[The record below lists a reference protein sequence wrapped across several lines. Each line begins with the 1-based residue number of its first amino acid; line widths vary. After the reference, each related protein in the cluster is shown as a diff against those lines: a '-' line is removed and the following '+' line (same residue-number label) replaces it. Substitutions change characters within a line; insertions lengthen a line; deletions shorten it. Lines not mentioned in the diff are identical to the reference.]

1 MCLFRSV
8 LALRL
13 YTTWVFQSINTPLR
27 DVHRS
32 AAHPLAV
39 TVFFLADAI
48 KKLRANGSYE
58 KNAQSEVI
66 LWRGMK
72 NVRVDGEFMVHG
84 GSERAPMSTT
94 SDLKVAATYS
104 ASTCALFFKIKTN
117 SFLTRGVD
125 LTFVSAF
132 PAEAE
137 YL

>member
-1 MCLFRSV
+1 MRLRSV

-13 YTTWVFQSINTPLR
+13 YTTWVFKSINNPLR
-27 DVHRS
+27 YLDRTT
-32 AAHPLAV
+32 AHPLAV

-48 KKLRANGSYE
+48 KRLRACGAYD
-58 KNAQSEVI
+58 KQGEVT

-72 NVRVDGEFMVHG
+72 NVRVDDTFMAEG

-94 SDLKVAATYS
+94 SDLAVAASYS
-104 ASTCALFFKIKTN
+104 ASECALFFKIKTN
-117 SFLTRGVD
+117 SFLQRGVD
-125 LTFVSAF
+125 LTFISAF